1 MFQRIKNFLF
11 ENQSLKQSIAKN
23 TFWLFS
29 GQLLGR
35 ITRIAIVVYAARIL
49 GPASWGAFSY
59 AMGLVAFLTIFTDI
73 GVSAIVTRESAK
85 NPAIGDRYFS
95 TAFFLKL
102 VFLILGAALLI
113 FGAPYITNLEE
124 AKMLLPI
131 ISLVLIFDSLRN
143 FGFAISRANE
153 KMQWEGINEVLTNI
167 AITGLGFWALNNSA
181 TSQSLTASYALAV
194 GIGFLLIAWQLRHY
208 FKNLLTNLD
217 YSLIKPILS
226 MAWPFALASS
236 LGAVMINT
244 DLIMLG
250 WLTSAEEVGF
260 YSVAQRPIQLL
271 YVLPTIFAV
280 SLFPTFSRLANQ
292 DNAKFKEILETAL
305 KIALLA
311 ALPIAAGGMILGDQ
325 IINLLFGAAYQSA
338 IPAFQ
343 ILLLTVLIVFP
354 SAIISNAIFSYNQQN
369 KFVAFSA
376 LGATGNIFFNFL
388 LIPLYGIAGCAA
400 ATIFTQLIANGFIWK
415 KMKEVNSFQV
425 IGQSKKIIVATTI
438 IAGALLVLKDLGMGP
453 ILNLILA
460 FPIYF
465 GTLKILKEELL
476 DKATDF

>member
-1 MFQRIKNFLF
+1 MFRK
-11 ENQSLKQSIAKN
+11 IAKN
-23 TFWLFS
+23 VFWLFS
-29 GQLLGR
+29 GQMLGR
-35 ITRIAIVVYAARIL
+35 ITRILIVVYAARIL

-85 NPAIGDRYFS
+85 NPEISNRYFS

-102 VFLILGAALLI
+102 VFLIIGAGLLI
-113 FGAPYITNLEE
+113 FGAPYLTNLEE
-124 AKMLLPI
+124 AKALLPL
-131 ISLVLIFDSLRN
+131 ISLVLVFDSLRN

-153 KMQWEGINEVLTNI
+153 KMQWEGINEIFTNI
-167 AITGLGFWALNNSA
+167 AITGLGFWALNISA
-181 TSQSLTASYALAV
+181 TSQSLTESYVLAV
-194 GIGFLLIAWQLRHY
+194 GLGFLLIAWQIRHY
-208 FKNLLTNLD
+208 FKNIFTHFD
-217 YSLIKPILS
+217 WSLIKPILA

-260 YSVAQRPIQLL
+260 YSAAQRPVQLL

-305 KIALLA
+305 KVALLA
-311 ALPIAAGGMILGDQ
+311 ALPITAGGVILGDQ
-325 IINLLFGAAYQSA
+325 LIPLLFGSAYQNA

-343 ILLLTVLIVFP
+343 ILVLTVLIVFP
-354 SAIISNAIFSYNQQN
+354 SAIISNAIFSYNQQK
-369 KFVAFSA
+369 KFVTFSS
-376 LGATGNIFFNFL
+376 LGAAGNVLFNFL
-388 LIPLYGIAGCAA
+388 LIPSFGITGCAIS
-400 ATIFTQLIANGFIWK
+400 TIFTQLIANGFIWK
-415 KMKEVNSFQV
+415 KMKEVNSFQ
-425 IGQSKKIIVATTI
+425 IFNQLKKIAIATTVM
-438 IAGALLVLKDLGMGP
+438 AGTLWLFKDLGLNA
-453 ILNLILA
+453 ILNTLLA

-465 GTLKILKEELL
+465 GTLKVLREELL